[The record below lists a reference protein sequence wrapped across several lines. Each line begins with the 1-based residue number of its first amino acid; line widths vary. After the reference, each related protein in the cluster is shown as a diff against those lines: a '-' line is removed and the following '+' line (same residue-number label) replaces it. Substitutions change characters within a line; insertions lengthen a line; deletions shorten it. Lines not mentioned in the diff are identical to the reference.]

1 MIFNN
6 YKKLHGKLVAKYP
19 KYSLPQAPVFSEN
32 ENGLLLQL
40 TPFIPL
46 ISFYTPWIYRKTRRF
61 LMFSWVI
68 TKRTVAWNALSCF
81 NTMFVSLFSEPIDRD
96 IQDRRNTMGE
106 CSSIEKCFLPFH
118 LTPYPHSD
126 SKKKPL
132 VLGLRINFF
141 NLLDTRA
148 GVIVGWIWLCFT
160 YVDTYILVY
169 KLIYLAHI
177 KHQWQSP

>member
-1 MIFNN
+1 MLNINENVHMNLPSPPIWLFKRKSNQMIFNN
-6 YKKLHGKLVAKYP
+6 YKKLHRKLVAKYP
-19 KYSLPQAPVFSEN
+19 KYSLPQAPVLSEN

-61 LMFSWVI
+61 LMFSRVI
-68 TKRTVAWNALSCF
+68 TKSTVAWNALSRF
-81 NTMFVSLFSEPIDRD
+81 NTMFLSLFSEPIDRD

-126 SKKKPL
+126 SKK
-132 VLGLRINFF
+132 
-141 NLLDTRA
+141 NL
-148 GVIVGWIWLCFT
+148 
-160 YVDTYILVY
+160 
-169 KLIYLAHI
+169 
-177 KHQWQSP
+177 